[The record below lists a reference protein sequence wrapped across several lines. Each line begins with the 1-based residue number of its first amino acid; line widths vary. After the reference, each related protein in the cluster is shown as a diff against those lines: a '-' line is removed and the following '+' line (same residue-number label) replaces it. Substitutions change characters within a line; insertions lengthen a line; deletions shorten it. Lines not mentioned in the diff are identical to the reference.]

1 MPNANCLTMT
11 AAEVLRLPPDL
22 RAYVVATLRLSVAA
36 KRGGR

>member
-1 MPNANCLTMT
+1 MNCLTLT

-22 RAYVVATLRLSVAA
+22 RAYVVATLRMSVAA